1 MEHGLSTVLVFLSAS
16 QMALA
21 QPNTLTRER
30 APVIFE
36 GAQLPSLQGVAV
48 DLVVGFRYEDGW
60 QQIPIQI
67 DERKVVD
74 FGSVYGCLLTGLTTL
89 AYADPNTY
97 CGADPDPT
105 FDADDELVFMAKDAG
120 GLAGAGAGEPGGV
133 VANTG
138 VEIKIADALD
148 GGSGWVY
155 LFVTDG
161 SLTPD
166 AGQDY
171 VSYVFNLLAGSYI
184 PNYYT
189 LQGPNP
195 EDSVAWSAYYE
206 THFSDRWIRD
216 ELRITAGAS
225 TGVDILDRHRNLF
238 GPGICKRSENSFS
251 NGEGAFFVNKDG
263 PVRALRSYMGAN
275 SGPLTQRV
283 HRFYERRQD
292 ITTHLRVH
300 NIPGVMDFF
309 DYSPEASGMMYYN
322 DLFLAGATIDGVPDS
337 VPQGPITWEMVTGAQ
352 GSVLISHRFE
362 TNITSLVPTSY
373 YGDDVTPSY
382 KQCTGDKFEYGASG
396 LWIDQ
401 SIPNTDPVFQPPPY
415 YLFEVTRTMAYDEPN
430 ATTTDAA
437 LHHQQVSTPLSVTV
451 ADYEP
456 KVGLALTVVNEPWGA
471 VSLDPEP
478 DEPNAPAF
486 QIGTLVT
493 LTAEPNEGRAFG
505 HWEIYDPNF
514 PGDANYAAIDSNLST
529 TIVMMTDREVT
540 AVFTCGSGA
549 GPMLPM
555 MLGVLGV
562 FMAVWRRGVR

>member
-1 MEHGLSTVLVFLSAS
+1 MARSLSTVAIILSVS
-16 QMALA
+16 QMLLA
-21 QPNTLTRER
+21 QPSTLTRDR
-30 APVIFE
+30 DPVVFE

-48 DLVVGFRYEDGW
+48 HLVVGFRYQAGW

-74 FGSVYGCLLTGLTTL
+74 YGTVYGFLVTGVTTL
-89 AYADPNTY
+89 AYTDPNTY
-97 CGADPDPT
+97 CGADPDAT

-120 GLAGAGAGEPGGV
+120 ARAGTGAGEPVGV
-133 VANTG
+133 VAGTG
-138 VEIKIADALD
+138 VEVAITDTLD
-148 GGSGWVY
+148 SGSGWVY

-171 VSYVFNLLAGSYI
+171 VSYEFNLLAGSYI
-184 PNYYT
+184 PDYNT
-189 LQGPNP
+189 LDGPNP

-216 ELRITAGAS
+216 ELKITAGAS

-238 GPGICKRSENSFS
+238 GPGICGRSEDSFS

-283 HRFYERRQD
+283 HRFYEHRQD

-300 NIPGVMDFF
+300 AIKGVMDFF
-309 DYSPEASGMMYYN
+309 DYSPAASGMTYCN

-337 VPQGPITWEMVTGAQ
+337 VPQGQLSWEMVTGAQ

-362 TNITSLVPTSY
+362 TDIPSLVPTSY
-373 YGDDVTPSY
+373 YGDDVDPSVT
-382 KQCTGDKFEYGASG
+382 QCTGDDFEYGASG
-396 LWIDQ
+396 PWINQ
-401 SIPNTDPVFQPPPY
+401 SIPNTDPAFQPPPY
-415 YLFEVTRTMAYDEPN
+415 YLFQVTRTMAYEEPN
-430 ATTTDAA
+430 ATTADAA
-437 LHHQQVSTPLSVTV
+437 LHHQQVSTPLIATV

-456 KVGLALTVVNEPWGA
+456 KVGLTLTVVNEPWGT

-478 DEPNAPAF
+478 DDPNAPAF
-486 QIGTLVT
+486 AVGAVVT
-493 LTAEPNEGRAFG
+493 LTAEPNEGKAFK
-505 HWEIYDPNF
+505 HWEIYDPNY
-514 PGDANYAAIDSNLST
+514 PDDVNYAVTDANEAITL
-529 TIVMMTDREVT
+529 VMDTDLHVN
-540 AVFTCGSGA
+540 AVWMCGSSA
-549 GPMLPM
+549 ASLLPM
-555 MLGVLGV
+555 AVAVLGALV
-562 FMAVWRRGVR
+562 LTRRSG